1 MESPVVFDGQRW
13 SNAEA
18 DGVAI
23 VAADPAWPAQFAVEA
38 AAIQA
43 ALGRGAA
50 VPIEH
55 VGSTAVPGLAAKP
68 IIDMLLVPPADWPR
82 DSVIGA
88 LQGIGYVFW
97 AENPD
102 PTRMFFVKGMPP
114 FGSRRTHHV
123 HVRSPAEAAQLLR
136 FRDYLR
142 AHPDATAA
150 YAELKYHLAAAHP
163 TDREAYTRGKDGF
176 VSEILARADAET
188 GVLSHLQHSTPD
200 APDPSRDL

>member
-1 MESPVVFDGQRW
+1 MKRGRLVESPVVFDGQRW

-18 DGVAI
+18 DGVTI
-23 VAADPAWPAQFAVEA
+23 VAADSTWPAQFAVEA

-43 ALGRGAA
+43 ALGADVA

-55 VGSTAVPGLAAKP
+55 VGSTAVPALAAKP
-68 IIDMLLVPPADWPR
+68 IIDMLLIPPASWPR
-82 DSVIGA
+82 ASLVSA
-88 LQGIGYVFW
+88 LEGIGYVYW

-136 FRDYLR
+136 FRNYLR

-150 YAELKYHLAAAHP
+150 YAELKFQLAAAHP
-163 TDREAYTRGKDGF
+163 IDREAYTRGKNAF
-176 VSEILARADAET
+176 VSEILARAEAEA
-188 GVLSHLQHSTPD
+188 G
-200 APDPSRDL
+200 AF